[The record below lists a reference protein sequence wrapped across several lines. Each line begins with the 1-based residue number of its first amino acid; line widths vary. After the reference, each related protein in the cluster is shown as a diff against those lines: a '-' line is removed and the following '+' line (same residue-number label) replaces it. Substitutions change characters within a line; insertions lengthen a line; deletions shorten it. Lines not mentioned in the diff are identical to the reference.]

1 MGRLSRTWWQ
11 WLSIWGATVLIV
23 LSLAGVALPKSSFTE
38 DYRWVENSPWVGYS
52 FSERLARVS
61 FPDPLKRQEQTG
73 ENGRTDANLYGFI
86 NHSGKLVIPPRFF
99 DAKDFSEGL
108 AAVRPNYLDN
118 WKETKLWGFIDKAGR
133 IKVAPRFQYAEGY
146 SNGLAAVMENN
157 KWGYINKQGT
167 YIISPKFGE
176 ANSFHEGIA
185 CAVNHI
191 DSNNSKHVEVQY
203 IDRQGK
209 VIKQLI
215 LDTTGTRDKPCTES
229 SGGLIAV
236 PVANT
241 KISNKDIKNYRYGYM
256 NHQGKIVI
264 PPKYISAGKFSEG
277 LAGVT
282 SWSGVSNEMTEG
294 GYINKKGRWVIPHS
308 NDWSKSE
315 EFHEGL
321 ASVSVR
327 VPLAST
333 NPNSFPVASLSSSS
347 RLKKEIDSGVRYDGN
362 NPARS
367 KLSHRRIPFRLAGSR
382 LFQEDCGYINR
393 KGIFIIKHTLS
404 SCSAFHEGW
413 AVISEI
419 EGFSSDFIGH
429 INRKGRLF
437 QPDRAEYFSREP
449 FNEGLALFTRD
460 GSNGSICRYIN
471 RQGRTVISS
480 IRPK

>member
-11 WLSIWGATVLIV
+11 WLLIWGATVLIV
-23 LSLAGVALPKSSFTE
+23 LSLAGVALPRSSSTQ
-38 DYRWVENSPWVGYS
+38 DYRWVKNSPWVGYS

-99 DAKDFSEGL
+99 NAKDFSEGL

-118 WKETKLWGFIDKAGR
+118 WKETKLWGFIDQAGR
-133 IKVAPRFQYAEGY
+133 TKVAPRFQYAEGY

-167 YIISPKFGE
+167 YIIPPRFEE

-185 CAVNHI
+185 CAVNYV
-191 DSNNSKHVEVQY
+191 DSNNSNHVEVKY
-203 IDRQGK
+203 LNRQGK
-209 VIKQLI
+209 VIKQLT

-236 PVANT
+236 SVANT

-256 NHQGKIVI
+256 NHQGKMVI
-264 PPKYISAGKFSEG
+264 SPKYISAGKFSEG

-294 GYINKKGRWVIPHS
+294 GYINQKGRWVIS
-308 NDWSKSE
+308 LKDDWAKPG

-321 ASVSVR
+321 ASVFVR
-327 VPLAST
+327 GLLGSAKLKVSSGIAL
-333 NPNSFPVASLSSSS
+333 NNSLTYGFQEKTDLNSHSKPFQKS
-347 RLKKEIDSGVRYDGN
+347 RPSQ
-362 NPARS
+362 
-367 KLSHRRIPFRLAGSR
+367 LAGSR
-382 LFQEDCGYINR
+382 LFQENCGYINR
-393 KGIFIIKHTLS
+393 KGIFIIQHTLE
-404 SCSAFHEGW
+404 SCSAFQEGW
-413 AVISEI
+413 AVVSNRSTNVE
-419 EGFSSDFIGH
+419 GH
-429 INRKGRLF
+429 INRTGGFLNIN
-437 QPDRAEYFSREP
+437 QAEYFSGEL
-449 FNEGLALFTRD
+449 FKEGLAPFMKD
-460 GSNGSICRYIN
+460 SPSGNIYRYID
-471 RQGRTVISS
+471 RQGRTIIKSV
-480 IRPK
+480 KLN